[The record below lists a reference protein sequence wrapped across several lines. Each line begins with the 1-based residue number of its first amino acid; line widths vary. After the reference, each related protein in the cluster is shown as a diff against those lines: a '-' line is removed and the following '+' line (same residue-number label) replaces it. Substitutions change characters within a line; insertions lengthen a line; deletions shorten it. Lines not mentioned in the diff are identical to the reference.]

1 MEYGELMED
10 ILALILKR
18 VVLRTAESHL
28 PVLAVKT
35 CTSISVLAKVKIG
48 KNQST
53 NLYLMSTEYQT
64 VNNFVNTRM

>member
-1 MEYGELMED
+1 MEYGELMAD

-48 KNQST
+48 KNQK
-53 NLYLMSTEYQT
+53 YLPLFDEHRISDS
-64 VNNFVNTRM
+64 